1 MVAPKLR
8 GVLTDHAS
16 DQKRLF
22 QLLNQ
27 WKQNIDCKSR
37 AGRKLKTLTV
47 DQQLYALTSYLD
59 NTATTVSN
67 WRSLLSDQQAAI
79 MHDAWLA
86 LTAQIGE
93 AEFQKLR
100 IDEQLEVDFIAW
112 AGCCMHKEL
121 NAVKGGASRM
131 AAEWE
136 ELGSKPLIV
145 LLNKYESIRNAR
157 GMNEQLMRGGIKL
170 AYLAGAIF
178 NNKDNKKGY
187 QSSVDNFFEQHFGY
201 STRFT
206 DISNTR
212 YGSYC
217 NAAMMLIVHLEKYK
231 QLVCIVCLAK
241 STPGFNNIESNVLNG
256 LEDIPTLTELVVL
269 VLYAQAIGAKTSAAT
284 GALDGQ
290 SWDRPDVIYNI
301 LSLVPILPDI
311 QPILVAFFWGALQTW
326 ERFTSEFETSGQVT
340 QATKRQRES
349 AWMPATNDISE
360 GALGQCRQML
370 RRAPTMSDHQRN
382 ARVMWSHNDTHSWAK
397 QTLTSEDKT
406 YIRQE
411 ARCIDASG
419 DNKKQRANMNAALE
433 ERAAAGKVKQEK
445 SMARQ
450 EEMKLKLAGVQL
462 RLYATYDELFKMKV
476 SDLDLQIDKLQEMG
490 DKEGAKVK
498 EILAGLE
505 RRRAPDI
512 PVTEDVQM
520 ESEHTESVLPDD
532 IELYHPDKV
541 VF

>member
-1 MVAPKLR
+1 
-8 GVLTDHAS
+8 
-16 DQKRLF
+16 
-22 QLLNQ
+22 
-27 WKQNIDCKSR
+27 
-37 AGRKLKTLTV
+37 
-47 DQQLYALTSYLD
+47 
-59 NTATTVSN
+59 
-67 WRSLLSDQQAAI
+67 

-136 ELGSKPLIV
+136 ELGSKPPIV

-157 GMNEQLMRGGIKL
+157 GMNEQSMRGGIKL
-170 AYLAGAIF
+170 AYLAGTIF

-201 STRFT
+201 STRFA

-269 VLYAQAIGAKTSAAT
+269 VLYAQAIGRPYIKYVRNSHLNALTLGPFHDRVKQHCRTIILNPNLLIGAETSAAT

-301 LSLVPILPDI
+301 LLLVPILPDI

-326 ERFTSEFETSGQVT
+326 EQFTSEFETSGQVT

-370 RRAPTMSDHQRN
+370 WRAPTMSDHQQN
-382 ARVMWSHNDTHSWAK
+382 AQVMWSHNDTHSWAK

-411 ARCIDASG
+411 ARHINASG

-433 ERAAAGKVKQEK
+433 EQAVAGKVKQEK

-462 RLYATYDELFKMKV
+462 RLYATYNELFKMKV
-476 SDLDLQIDKLQEMG
+476 LDLDLQIDKLQEMG
-490 DKEGAKVK
+490 DKEVRAKSTLRNKGAKVK

-505 RRRAPDI
+505 QRRAPDI

-520 ESEHTESVLPDD
+520 ESEHTESVLPDN
-532 IELYHPDKV
+532 IELYHPDEV